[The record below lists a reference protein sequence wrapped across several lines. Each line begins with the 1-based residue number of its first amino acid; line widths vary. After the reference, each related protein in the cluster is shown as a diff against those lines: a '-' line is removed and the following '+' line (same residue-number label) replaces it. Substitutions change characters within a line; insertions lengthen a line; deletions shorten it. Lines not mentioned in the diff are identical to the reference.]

1 MELFLPGIA
10 ALLIS
15 ALIVFMVL
23 PRLGAPVLVGLS
35 VVLLVF
41 CLYNHYTLF
50 ASEYRL
56 STWQEQLKWYA
67 PVILYGGITIAV
79 LMYLGHLYS
88 GKGASI
94 LPASNISNT
103 PTNVTEA
110 VNNTAVVATNA
121 VNAVSNAVGLGNV
134 LGNANKGNNK
144 PANNSVL
151 GNLGGILN
159 SPKRNNNNNK
169 GLF

>member
-1 MELFLPGIA
+1 MVFL
-10 ALLIS
+10 
-15 ALIVFMVL
+15 VL

-35 VVLLVF
+35 IVLLVF

-67 PVILYGGITIAV
+67 PAVLYLGITIAV
-79 LMYLGHLYS
+79 LMYLGYLYNN
-88 GKGASI
+88 KGASI
-94 LPASNISNT
+94 LPASNISAE
-103 PTNVTEA
+103 PTSVTEA
-110 VNNTAVVATNA
+110 VSNGAVAATNA
-121 VNAVSNAVGLGNV
+121 VNAASNAIGLGNV
-134 LGNANKGNNK
+134 LGKGNNRG
-144 PANNSVL
+144 NNSVL

-159 SPKRNNNNNK
+159 SPKRNNNR

>member
-15 ALIVFMVL
+15 ALIVFLVL

-67 PVILYGGITIAV
+67 PVVLYGGVTLAV
-79 LMYLGHLYS
+79 LMYLGYLYNNN
-88 GKGASI
+88 GASM
-94 LPASNISNT
+94 LPASNISNV
-103 PTNVTEA
+103 PSNVSEA
-110 VNNTAVVATNA
+110 VNDTVVAATNA
-121 VNAVSNAVGLGNV
+121 VNAVSNA
-134 LGNANKGNNK
+134 
-144 PANNSVL
+144 S
-151 GNLGGILN
+151 
-159 SPKRNNNNNK
+159 
-169 GLF
+169 

>member
-1 MELFLPGIA
+1 MELFLPSIA

-15 ALIVFMVL
+15 ALIVFLVL

-67 PVILYGGITIAV
+67 PVIMYGGLTIAV
-79 LMYLGHLYS
+79 LMYLGYLFNS
-88 GKGASI
+88 NGPSMF
-94 LPASNISNT
+94 PASNISGE
-103 PTNVTEA
+103 PTNVSEA
-110 VNNTAVVATNA
+110 VNNSAVAATNA

-134 LGNANKGNNK
+134 LGKANNKG
-144 PANNSVL
+144 NNSVL

-159 SPKRNNNNNK
+159 SPKRNNNHA
-169 GLF
+169 LF